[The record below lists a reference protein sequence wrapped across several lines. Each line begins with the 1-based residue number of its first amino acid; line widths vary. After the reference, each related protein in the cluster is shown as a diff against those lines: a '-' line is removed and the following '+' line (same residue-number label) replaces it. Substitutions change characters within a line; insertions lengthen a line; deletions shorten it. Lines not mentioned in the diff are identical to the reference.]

1 MSSIEPGWYKDP
13 AEPTT
18 QRYWDGEGW
27 IGDPLPVDATPP
39 PGPPRVPGDTA
50 RSGGAARSGP
60 TPAVPPPVPPTPV
73 PTPGAPPPGTLLVPP
88 GVPLPPG
95 TRLPPGV
102 PPGWVHPG
110 YVPVAAPGPHGYV
123 LAALHRRVAAR
134 LIDVVAVLGLNLLV
148 NGWFMVQWWRAFW
161 PYFLE
166 SQRAGAARVAAGDV
180 EPPEQLSNLQ
190 IVIMLIGVALWFAYE
205 VPAVANTGQSFG
217 KRLLGLKVL
226 RVEED
231 TPPGFRRAIRRWNP
245 MGLPTL
251 LWICG
256 IGFVLQFIDCLF
268 AVLDPKLH
276 QALHDR
282 SAGTVVVHI
291 GRSRAGA
298 EGEGE
303 GGGGGGGGGKST
315 PGDPGDST

>member
-1 MSSIEPGWYKDP
+1 VSSIEPGWYKDP

-39 PGPPRVPGDTA
+39 AGPPRTPGAAARSGGTA
-50 RSGGAARSGP
+50 RSGPA
-60 TPAVPPPVPPTPV
+60 PAVPPAPAA
-73 PTPGAPPPGTLLVPP
+73 TPGAPPPGTLLAPP

-123 LAALHRRVAAR
+123 LAAPHRRLAAR
-134 LIDVVAVLGLNLLV
+134 LLDVVAVLGLNLLV
-148 NGWFMVQWWRAFW
+148 NGWFIVQWWRAFW

-205 VPAVANTGQSFG
+205 VPAVANSGQTFG

-231 TPPGFRRAIRRWNP
+231 APPGFRRAIRRWNP

-268 AVLDPKLH
+268 VVLDPKLH

-291 GRSRAGA
+291 GQSQDEDRA
-298 EGEGE
+298 E
-303 GGGGGGGGGKST
+303 ST
-315 PGDPGDST
+315 PTDPRDTA